1 MAATGSRLDRPT
13 GTGDRRPAI
22 PAAANGDYLPQP
34 SALAKAAELAEQI
47 DGIQHQ
53 ILQLTEL
60 LKQLRR
66 HHENWT
72 AGGRGEQNV
81 TRVLV
86 GMDDA
91 GWHVLPDRQWPG
103 SRRANI
109 DVILVGPGGVFVID
123 VKNWREASVHGG
135 QLWRGDAV
143 ADDELGKLLRQT
155 VAVEEVLAE
164 AGLPPTEVVPL
175 LVLAGRRGIRAP
187 LDRVIVIGEDDLV
200 REVVPRGARLAP
212 ELVTRLLSCLEQG
225 CPPMLR
231 PQALASR
238 PRPVRP
244 SASTA
249 PALPPAQISARRV
262 PSSREPAS
270 GPMPGWT
277 PTIEPTPP
285 PARPANDAPP
295 TATQPA
301 RLAEAAPPTQPT
313 KPSQRTQPSQP
324 SPPTQ
329 PGQLTQPS
337 QPTQP
342 GQSTQAEQPTQAVLL
357 SREELWQELL
367 DAAARE
373 PIESWMTW
381 LHPTQARLPGRRYSG
396 PARIRGAAGTGKT
409 VVALHRAKYLAARG
423 DRVLFTS
430 LVRTLGPVYRQ
441 LMTRMAPDQVHRVEF
456 ATVHAVATRCLREH
470 GLAQRPQQQAAEAC
484 FWRAW
489 RQVGEGSV
497 LSRLGLAPRYWWQE
511 IGTVIKGRGLSTFDQ
526 YAKLARIGRRTPLLP
541 GHRQAVWELYEAYEL
556 LRTQRGVLD
565 WDDVLLLAT
574 QLVRAETDARYDA
587 VIVDEVQDL
596 TCAGLRLLHAFVG
609 DRPDGLL
616 VVGDGQQSIYPG
628 GFTLAEAGVS
638 VVGRSTVLTRNYRN
652 RERILRY
659 AQAVVADDSFDDL
672 DGVPESGSRAVDVD
686 QPGGDVHEVTVRSR
700 EAQEK
705 ALGDHLAE
713 LHAARR
719 VRYRDMAVLVPTN
732 EGAAHWS
739 RVLARRGI
747 PVVSLLH
754 YDGSGGDAVKIG
766 TYHRAKSLDFAHVC
780 VPDRNLFPEPRRP
793 AESAEAF
800 GERVQLERRQL
811 YVAIT
816 RARDSLWAGICE
828 QPVGTVASR
837 PASGPPVRG
846 S

>member
-1 MAATGSRLDRPT
+1 MAATGSRVNRPA
-13 GTGDRRPAI
+13 GTGSRTSAI
-22 PAAANGDYLPQP
+22 PATAENGDYLPRP
-34 SALAKAAELAEQI
+34 SALAKAAQLALEI
-47 DGIQHQ
+47 DGIEHQ
-53 ILQLTEL
+53 ILQLNDL

-66 HHENWT
+66 HHENWA
-72 AGGRGEQNV
+72 AGGRGELNV

-91 GWHVLPDRQWPG
+91 GWHVLPDRRWPG
-103 SRRANI
+103 SRHANI

-135 QLWRGDAV
+135 RLWRGDAD
-143 ADDELGKLLRQT
+143 ADDDLGKLVRQT

-175 LVLAGRRGIRAP
+175 LVLAGRRNIRAL

-212 ELVTRLLSCLEQG
+212 EIVERLLSRLEQG
-225 CPPMLR
+225 CPPM
-231 PQALASR
+231 
-238 PRPVRP
+238 PRAEAPAHQPVRP
-244 SASTA
+244 RMATPSR
-249 PALPPAQISARRV
+249 PATPAVPPPSETTRV
-262 PSSREPAS
+262 SSRRDPAPS
-270 GPMPGWT
+270 PVRGWT
-277 PTIEPTPP
+277 PTIEAE
-285 PARPANDAPP
+285 PA
-295 TATQPA
+295 QPA
-301 RLAEAAPPTQPT
+301 QDTLM
-313 KPSQRTQPSQP
+313 
-324 SPPTQ
+324 
-329 PGQLTQPS
+329 
-337 QPTQP
+337 
-342 GQSTQAEQPTQAVLL
+342 

-441 LMTRMAPDQVHRVEF
+441 LMTRMAPDQVDRVEF

-470 GLAQRPQQQAAEAC
+470 GLERRHQQDAAETC

-489 RQVGEGSV
+489 AQVGKNSV
-497 LSRLGLAPRYWWQE
+497 LPGLGLAPQYWKE
-511 IGTVIKGRGLSTFDQ
+511 EVGTVIKGRGLTTFDQ
-526 YAKLARIGRRTPLLP
+526 YAKLARIGRRTPLP
-541 GHRQAVWELYEAYEL
+541 AGHRRAVWELYELYER
-556 LRTQRGVLD
+556 LRTERGILD
-565 WDDVLLLAT
+565 RDDVLLLAAE
-574 QLVRAETDARYDA
+574 LVRADARARYDA

-652 RERILRY
+652 RERIVRY

-672 DGVPESGSRAVDVD
+672 DGAQESGRRAVDVD
-686 QPGGDVHEVTVRSR
+686 QPGGDVHECAVASAA
-700 EAQEK
+700 AQEE
-705 ALGDHLAE
+705 ALGDHLVA
-713 LHAARR
+713 LHAARS

-732 EGAAHWS
+732 AAVSRWS
-739 RVLARRGI
+739 QVLARRGI
-747 PVVSLLH
+747 PVVSLRD
-754 YDGSGGDAVKIG
+754 YDGSGGEAVKIG
-766 TYHRAKSLDFAHVC
+766 TFHRAKSLDFSHVC
-780 VPDRNLFPEPRRP
+780 VPDRNRFPEPRRP

-800 GERVQLERRQL
+800 SERVQLERRQL

-816 RARDSLWAGICE
+816 RARDSLWVGIRE
-828 QPVGTVASR
+828 EPGADHSARDRHQSYRLAHTRARTSPNGR
-837 PASGPPVRG
+837 PPRSPIPPTRPNPPDRLAPT
-846 S
+846 SSDERSPLRPS

>member
-1 MAATGSRLDRPT
+1 M
-13 GTGDRRPAI
+13 
-22 PAAANGDYLPQP
+22 
-34 SALAKAAELAEQI
+34 
-47 DGIQHQ
+47 
-53 ILQLTEL
+53 
-60 LKQLRR
+60 
-66 HHENWT
+66 
-72 AGGRGEQNV
+72 

-91 GWHVLPDRQWPG
+91 GWHVLPDRRWPG

-123 VKNWREASVHGG
+123 VKNWREASVHDGR
-135 QLWRGDAV
+135 LWRGDAD
-143 ADDELGKLLRQT
+143 AEDDLGKLVRQT

-175 LVLAGRRGIRAP
+175 LVLAGRRGIRAS

-212 ELVTRLLSCLEQG
+212 EIVERLLSCLEQG
-225 CPPMLR
+225 CPPMPR
-231 PQALASR
+231 TEALAR
-238 PRPVRP
+238 QPVRP
-244 SASTA
+244 RTA
-249 PALPPAQISARRV
+249 TPPPPAGPAVPPAAVEARRI
-262 PSSREPAS
+262 PSRRDPAS
-270 GPMPGWT
+270 SPAPGWT
-277 PTIEPTPP
+277 PTIEVE
-285 PARPANDAPP
+285 PA
-295 TATQPA
+295 QPVQSA
-301 RLAEAAPPTQPT
+301 QPV
-313 KPSQRTQPSQP
+313 QPVQP
-324 SPPTQ
+324 VQET
-329 PGQLTQPS
+329 LMT
-337 QPTQP
+337 
-342 GQSTQAEQPTQAVLL
+342 
-357 SREELWQELL
+357 REELWRELL

-381 LHPTQARLPGRRYSG
+381 LHPTQARLPGRRFSG

-441 LMTRMAPDQVHRVEF
+441 LMTTMAPDQVDRVEF

-470 GLAQRPQQQAAEAC
+470 GLERRHQQDAAETC

-489 RQVGEGSV
+489 AQAGKGSV
-497 LSRLGLAPRYWWQE
+497 LPGLGLSPQYWKEE
-511 IGTVIKGRGLSTFDQ
+511 IGTVIKGRGLTTFEQ
-526 YAKLARIGRRTPLLP
+526 YAKLARIGRRTPLP
-541 GHRQAVWELYEAYEL
+541 AGHRRAVWDLYELYER
-556 LRTQRGVLD
+556 LRTERGILD
-565 WDDVLLLAT
+565 RDDVLLLAAE
-574 QLVRAETDARYDA
+574 LVRADGRARYDA

-652 RERILRY
+652 RERIVRY

-672 DGVPESGSRAVDVD
+672 DGVQETGSRAVDVD
-686 QPGGDVHEVTVRSR
+686 QPGGDVYEFAVASAT
-700 EAQEK
+700 AQEK
-705 ALGDHLAE
+705 ALCDHLVA
-713 LHAARR
+713 LHTARR

-732 EGAAHWS
+732 AAVAYWS

-747 PVVSLLH
+747 PVVSLRD
-754 YDGSGGDAVKIG
+754 YDGSGDEAVKIG
-766 TYHRAKSLDFAHVC
+766 TFHRAKSLDFGHVC
-780 VPDRNLFPEPRRP
+780 VPDRNRFPEPRRP

-800 GERVQLERRQL
+800 SERAQLERRQL

-816 RARDSLWAGICE
+816 RARDSLWAGMREELGADRPC
-828 QPVGTVASR
+828 AST
-837 PASGPPVRG
+837 
-846 S
+846 